1 MKNLL
6 SKIYEK
12 VVCLEADSVEL
23 GEVFT
28 DYVEALL
35 ESQKASKSEDEVEE
49 IRELIY
55 NASNHAEAHGFMLGV
70 HFMAELFVETMK
82 QND

>member
-6 SKIYEK
+6 SKIYEQ

-28 DYVEALL
+28 NQVEALL
-35 ESQKASKSEDEVEE
+35 EPLKVTKSEDEVEE

-70 HFMAELFVETMK
+70 RFMAELVAETMK
-82 QND
+82 KND